1 MKMFLFYISVSTLF
15 LCVFT
20 CVLNVVIQIVTKVTM
35 GKTVPFPVA
44 IAVTNNSVT
53 SLTVPALTDVKMAT
67 GDSSVTMVIDFDLY
81 NMSYWQYLGNL
92 IHFQGLSHKNLT

>member
-44 IAVTNNSVT
+44 IAVTNKSVT
-53 SLTVPALTDVKMAT
+53 SFTVPALTDVKMAT
-67 GDSSVTMVIDFDLY
+67 GDSSVAMVLINFDLY
-81 NMSYWQYLGNL
+81 Y
-92 IHFQGLSHKNLT
+92 I